1 MARAAT
7 VATAKTV
14 PGADHNRVMWRALQ
28 PSAERGAPAEEDG
41 METIGGFLVLSKR
54 QPGFGEGGDVL
65 IPPAAIVAV
74 EPHRHGS
81 YVYVSGH
88 RWDVAHA
95 HTEIMHAVDAAR
107 RAGTG

>member
-1 MARAAT
+1 
-7 VATAKTV
+7 
-14 PGADHNRVMWRALQ
+14 
-28 PSAERGAPAEEDG
+28 

-81 YVYVSGH
+81 YVYVSGTDGMLPMPTRKSSMPSMPPAGRGPAEWLTEPCRYRH
-88 RWDVAHA
+88 R
-95 HTEIMHAVDAAR
+95 R
-107 RAGTG
+107 P